1 MSNTPRTAARPGA
14 APRAARL
21 VMLAGA
27 LLATMAAGAQEDP
40 EYRAEIGGG
49 LGLVTYQGDF
59 SGSLT
64 KNAQPLF
71 AAMGKYRLNPRMA
84 LGLRVSHGKLK
95 GSSGEVK
102 TWYPGIHDNAVDFS
116 NAVTD
121 ASVTYEYNFW
131 PYGTGREYRGAQ
143 PLTPYIVLGLGLT
156 VAKNSGGTVVATNLP
171 IGLGVKYKLAER
183 LNLSVE
189 WLMHFTTSDKLDGV
203 ADPYGIKS
211 GGMFKNTDSYSM
223 LQVSLSYDI
232 WAKCKTCNNDRD

>member
-1 MSNTPRTAARPGA
+1 MTAARLAILA
-14 APRAARL
+14 A
-21 VMLAGA
+21 V
-27 LLATMAAGAQEDP
+27 LLATLGAGAQEDP

-59 SGSLT
+59 SGSLS
-64 KNAQPLF
+64 KNAQPLY
-71 AAMGKYRLNPRMA
+71 AAMAKYRLNPRMA

-95 GSSGEVK
+95 GSTDGVK
-102 TWYPGIHDNAVDFS
+102 TWYPGIHGAKADFS

-143 PLTPYIVLGLGLT
+143 PLTPYIALGLGLT
-156 VAKNSGGTVVATNLP
+156 VGKNSGGTVVATGLP
-171 IGLGVKYKLAER
+171 LGLGVKYKLTAR
-183 LNLSVE
+183 LNLSAE
-189 WLMHFTTSDKLDGV
+189 WMMHFTTSDKLDGV

-211 GGMFKNTDSYSM
+211 SGMFKNTDSYSM